1 MTQYFLVVDRHPLFR
16 DGLRSAI
23 HDAYPTAEVLE
34 ASTINSGQT
43 ASPQMGHLRMVLLGI
58 ESFDRRPFDDL
69 LELRSRLPDV
79 TILAVAS
86 RADNRTIDD
95 ALAFGASGVISKSAA
110 KSDFIEAILNAASGA
125 AGQPRPSKPAGA
137 QLPSTGDIMKRC
149 AALTPQ
155 QVRVMLLMRQGLL
168 NKQIAYELNVGETT
182 VKAHVSEILRKLNVA
197 SRTQAVIE
205 TSKIDFDNFRG
216 MSPLYARSS

>member
-1 MTQYFLVVDRHPLFR
+1 MTHYFLVVDRHPLFR

-23 HDAYPTAEVLE
+23 HNVYPAAEVLE
-34 ASTINSGQT
+34 ASTIDCGQT
-43 ASPQMGHLRMVLLGI
+43 AISQMGHLRMVLLGVDA
-58 ESFDRRPFDDL
+58 SAKRPFDDL
-69 LELRSRLPDV
+69 LELRSQLPDV

-86 RADNRTIDD
+86 RADTRTIED

-110 KSDFIEAILNAASGA
+110 KSDFIEAILNASSGA
-125 AGQPRPSKPAGA
+125 AGWPRPSKPAGA
-137 QLPSTGDIMKRC
+137 ELPSTGDIIRRC

-155 QVRVMLLMRQGLL
+155 QVRVMMLMRQGLL

-205 TSKIDFDNFRG
+205 TSKIDFDSFRAIG
-216 MSPLYARSS
+216 PLYARSS